1 MVSVEVNYEYGT
13 TLHASNG
20 DEEVGVHKEQGCG
33 TICGSKCGKGIHDPT
48 HQCDL
53 VNFGG

>member
-1 MVSVEVNYEYGT
+1 LVGVEVKKNYGT

-20 DEEVGVHKEQGCG
+20 NEEAGVHKEQGCG
-33 TICGSKCGKGIHDPT
+33 MICGSKSGKCIHDPT

>member
-1 MVSVEVNYEYGT
+1 MEVKKNYGT

-20 DEEVGVHKEQGCG
+20 NEEAGVHKEQGCG
-33 TICGSKCGKGIHDPT
+33 MICGSKSGKCIHDPT

>member
-1 MVSVEVNYEYGT
+1 MIMARHYMHQMEMKKR
-13 TLHASNG
+13 
-20 DEEVGVHKEQGCG
+20 GVHKEQGCG
-33 TICGSKCGKGIHDPT
+33 TICGSKCGKGTHDPT